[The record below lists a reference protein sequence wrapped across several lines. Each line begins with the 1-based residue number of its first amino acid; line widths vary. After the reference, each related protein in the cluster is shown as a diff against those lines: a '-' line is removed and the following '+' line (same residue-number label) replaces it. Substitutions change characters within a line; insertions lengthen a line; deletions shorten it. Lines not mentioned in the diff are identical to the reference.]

1 VRPAVFIDRDGTLIE
16 LVHHLIDPEKVR
28 LLPNAAKGLRE
39 LRRHGYACVLVS
51 NQSVVGRGMLTVER
65 LAEIHAELARQLA
78 LEDATLDGYYFCP
91 VAPKISDP
99 TVIEHP
105 DRKPGPGML
114 LRAAAELGLELAASW
129 MIGDTVSDVLA
140 GRNAG
145 CKASV
150 LVCTGYGGE
159 VGAGAHADHVA
170 SDFWTATQVVLE
182 LDGKKGPDTG
192 HGDAS

>member
-16 LVHHLIDPEKVR
+16 LVHHLTDPAKVR
-28 LLPNAAKGLRE
+28 VLPNAAKALRE

-51 NQSVVGRGMLTVER
+51 NQSVVGRGLLTLEG
-65 LAEIHAELARQLA
+65 LAEVHAELARQLA
-78 LEDATLDGYYFCP
+78 LEDASLDGYYFCP
-91 VAPKISDP
+91 VAPVLKDP

-114 LRAAAELGLELAASW
+114 LRAAAELELDLAASW
-129 MIGDTVSDVLA
+129 MIGDAVSDVLA

-145 CKASV
+145 CKASI
-150 LVCTGYGGE
+150 LVRTGYGDE
-159 VGAGAHADHVA
+159 PGAAAHADHVA

-182 LDGKKGPDTG
+182 LDGKKPPATG